1 MMAFAG
7 AAAYSRY
14 LGRWVA
20 VRCYSGRVYRGVLH
34 EARPDGLV
42 LYQPG
47 GVWAS
52 APGQNRT
59 NLVYADGSLRPE
71 QTNPSQSVSGSTP
84 PTGAAREGSVG
95 TDSVF
100 RMDTVPAQFFGGF
113 FFVPAFTI
121 GVVVPIGFFW

>member
-1 MMAFAG
+1 MAFAG
-7 AAAYSRY
+7 AVAYSRY

-52 APGQNRT
+52 APGQNRP
-59 NLVYADGSLRPE
+59 NLVYADGSLRPDRPIPVKE
-71 QTNPSQSVSGSTP
+71 YPGVPRRQGRPAKGAWGPTPCFVWTQSPHSFLADFSLFPPS
-84 PTGAAREGSVG
+84 
-95 TDSVF
+95 
-100 RMDTVPAQFFGGF
+100 
-113 FFVPAFTI
+113 
-121 GVVVPIGFFW
+121 